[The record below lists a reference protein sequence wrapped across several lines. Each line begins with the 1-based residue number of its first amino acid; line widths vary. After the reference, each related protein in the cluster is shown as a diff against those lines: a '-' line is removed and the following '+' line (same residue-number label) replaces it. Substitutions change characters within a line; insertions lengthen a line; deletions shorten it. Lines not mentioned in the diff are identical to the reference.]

1 MTGRLGWIAIGGL
14 GIGVVALS
22 LAYALGNRDLDKL
35 RLGNLLGPSCS
46 ESGAKA
52 NAGKSERRLT
62 WEGGDTVE
70 IALPAAVA
78 AAITHGG
85 EVIVRGLPDV
95 VAHVVVDHGRI
106 TLDCREFGRTRDIEV
121 TLPGRPFRRVGIS
134 GSAELVMENVNQ
146 PDLQLDMA
154 GSGTARAQGTVDHM
168 TLAIAGSGRA
178 RLADLAMKQLTVDIS
193 GSGNVEAAPQDAAH
207 IVISGS
213 GNVRLLSRP
222 AQLTSRVS
230 GSGRINQASLDL
242 PGNKK

>member
-1 MTGRLGWIAIGGL
+1 
-14 GIGVVALS
+14 
-22 LAYALGNRDLDKL
+22 
-35 RLGNLLGPSCS
+35 
-46 ESGAKA
+46 
-52 NAGKSERRLT
+52 
-62 WEGGDTVE
+62 
-70 IALPAAVA
+70 
-78 AAITHGG
+78 
-85 EVIVRGLPDV
+85 
-95 VAHVVVDHGRI
+95 
-106 TLDCREFGRTRDIEV
+106 
-121 TLPGRPFRRVGIS
+121 
-134 GSAELVMENVNQ
+134 
-146 PDLQLDMA
+146 
-154 GSGTARAQGTVDHM
+154 M